1 MKQLI
6 TRRYISVF
14 DNKTEL
20 LVSDINISINA
31 DSKLKLLQTLFN
43 ERLENPMYDEYAINQ
58 SNFVKLFLA
67 NNLLIKWLK
76 KLCRHT
82 PGFFI
87 RAIII

>member
-58 SNFVKLFLA
+58 SNFVKLEEILGQVFNFDFNQYSYALSCEA
-67 NNLLIKWLK
+67 L
-76 KLCRHT
+76 
-82 PGFFI
+82 
-87 RAIII
+87 